1 MDNKKRFLVALV
13 VLALGAC
20 ATTPDPDEERNRKA
34 SAVNVQLGIGYLQ
47 QNNLESANEKLFKA
61 LQQDPESAPAHNAY
75 AILQE
80 RLLQFDKAEFH
91 YKEAT
96 TLDPNDSGAANNFG
110 AFLCRS
116 GREAESVVYFEQAV
130 KNPLYRT
137 PEFAYTNAARCL
149 MKIDR
154 NVEAREFLVKALA
167 AQSDFS
173 VALYTMADLNN
184 RESRYEDAKTYIDQY
199 HLVAR
204 PTAATLWFAIGN
216 ELELGNRKSIEEL
229 AERLAKDFPESD
241 EYQQWLSIQ

>member
-1 MDNKKRFLVALV
+1 MDNKIRF
-13 VLALGAC
+13 VLPMVLLLLSGC
-20 ATTPDPDEERNRKA
+20 VSTPDPDDERNRKA

-47 QNNLESANEKLFKA
+47 QNSLELANEKLFKA
-61 LQQDPESAPAHNAY
+61 LRQDPESAPAHNAY

-80 RLLQFDKAEFH
+80 RLLQFDKAEIH
-91 YKEAT
+91 YSEAT
-96 TLDPNDSGAANNFG
+96 RLDPNDSQAANNFG
-110 AFLCRS
+110 AFLCRR
-116 GREAESVVYFEQAV
+116 GREAESVAYFEQAI

-137 PEFAYTNAARCL
+137 PEFAHTNAARCL

-154 NVEAREFLVKALA
+154 DAEAREFLNKALA
-167 AQSDFS
+167 AKSDFG

-184 RESRYEDAKTYIDQY
+184 REGRYADAKRYIDQY
-199 HLVAR
+199 HLVAT

-216 ELELGNRKSIEEL
+216 ELELGNRNSIEEL